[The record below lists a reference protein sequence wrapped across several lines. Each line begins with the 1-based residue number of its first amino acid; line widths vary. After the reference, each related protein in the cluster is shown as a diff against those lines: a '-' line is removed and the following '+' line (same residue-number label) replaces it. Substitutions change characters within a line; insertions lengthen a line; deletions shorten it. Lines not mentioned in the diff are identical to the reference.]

1 MDQGQA
7 LRVAIGTVQALKK
20 QAEDKKTYLDAE
32 AEPEKV
38 KELDGVLAMTD
49 AFLDQVIP
57 KPEADGFF
65 YDPAVRIGDK
75 IPEGAPEGSKWF
87 RRFCLSCKNETT
99 RFCQVTFVEGSDQL
113 VFSLPVVCP
122 HCGMVTILETPMS
135 PIQRAQRIPPKVGDR
150 VISLPQGPLP
160 RRPR

>member
-1 MDQGQA
+1 MDQTQA
-7 LRVAIGTVQALKK
+7 LRFAIGNVQALLK
-20 QAEDKKTYLDAE
+20 QAEDKKSYLDPE
-32 AEPEKV
+32 AEKD
-38 KELDGVLAMTD
+38 KASELDATIGQAK
-49 AFLDQVIP
+49 AFLDLVIP
-57 KPEADGFF
+57 KPAEDGFF
-65 YDPAVRIGDK
+65 YDAAVKIGDK
-75 IPEGAPEGSKWF
+75 IPEGAPAGSKWF

-135 PIQRAQRIPPKVGDR
+135 PIQRAQRIPPKVGD
-150 VISLPQGPLP
+150 VIPMPTGALP